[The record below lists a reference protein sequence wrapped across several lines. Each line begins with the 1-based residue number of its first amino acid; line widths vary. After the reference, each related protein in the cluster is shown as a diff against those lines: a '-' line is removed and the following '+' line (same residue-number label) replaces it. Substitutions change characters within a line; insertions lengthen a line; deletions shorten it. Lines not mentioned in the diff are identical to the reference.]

1 MPTGCLR
8 TCCQVRDVV
17 TTVTARIT
25 AALVCT
31 SCALVLLPQAGPP
44 SYYVIGL
51 LSVLSA
57 AVTTVSPI
65 PQATAEFTRNFR
77 LNEPLTSAVRDGSLL
92 VAGPLLLLLAAAA
105 GALGVLPAAATEN
118 AAAAAAWYNAVPA
131 GGYVV
136 DPGEPAVMGFRA
148 VLCMQLWL
156 LGSKSAVNCCHLF
169 KCVQPISTW
178 CNRQGGL
185 SPGTAEHMSA
195 QLSGLQLQWQH

>member
-1 MPTGCLR
+1 MQLGTRSSFGPRGLPAADDGDDVG

-77 LNEPLTSAVRDGSLL
+77 LNESLTSAVRDGSLL

-118 AAAAAAWYNAVPA
+118 AAAAAWYNAVPA
-131 GGYVV
+131 GGHVV
-136 DPGEPAVMGFRA
+136 DPGEPAVLGFRA
-148 VLCMQLWL
+148 VLCTLWLWL
-156 LGSKSAVNCCHLF
+156 LGLKVSCQLLPSFQMCTATEPQESDQHAV
-169 KCVQPISTW
+169 Q
-178 CNRQGGL
+178 
-185 SPGTAEHMSA
+185 
-195 QLSGLQLQWQH
+195 